1 MLKREVIPLLLGLH
15 RQNTPGQDFSIATI
29 AIFDASTLESWSPL
43 LGREEER
50 RKKIGER
57 KRKERENERGR
68 RGRMRE
74 EGEGE

>member
-1 MLKREVIPLLLGLH
+1 MSGLLPMWYVLTCTSGFARGSMLKREVIPLLLGLH

-50 RKKIGER
+50 
-57 KRKERENERGR
+57 
-68 RGRMRE
+68 
-74 EGEGE
+74 

>member
-50 RKKIGER
+50 
-57 KRKERENERGR
+57 
-68 RGRMRE
+68 
-74 EGEGE
+74 

>member
-43 LGREEER
+43 LGREEEKR
-50 RKKIGER
+50 DER
-57 KRKERENERGR
+57 KRKERENE
-68 RGRMRE
+68 
-74 EGEGE
+74 